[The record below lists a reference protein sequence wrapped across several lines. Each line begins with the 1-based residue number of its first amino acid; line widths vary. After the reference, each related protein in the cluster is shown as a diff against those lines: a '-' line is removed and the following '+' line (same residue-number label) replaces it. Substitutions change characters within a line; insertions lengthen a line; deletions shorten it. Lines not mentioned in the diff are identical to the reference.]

1 MKLRSAGVERFYLGQ
16 ACWRQPLTPLAEFT
30 LFSKEMPM
38 IKEKTPGQSYTKL
51 N

>member
-16 ACWRQPLTPLAEFT
+16 ASWKQPLTPLAEFT

-38 IKEKTPGQSYTKL
+38 IKEKTPGQSYT
-51 N
+51 

>member
-1 MKLRSAGVERFYLGQ
+1 MWLRSAGVERFYRDQ

-38 IKEKTPGQSYTKL
+38 IKEKTPGQSYAKL